1 MTKTEKSRD
10 RNGSDRNGSDR
21 NNQNEKSCSG
31 CGTPFESFALRFY
44 IILLKSLWTTQQLG
58 FYRLDISVN
67 F

>member
-1 MTKTEKSRD
+1 MTKTEKSR
-10 RNGSDRNGSDR
+10 DRNGSDR

-31 CGTPFESFALRFY
+31 CGAPFESFALRFY